1 MTQTSHA
8 AQKLDG
14 KTLGST
20 GAGKAKLPAGLG
32 SAPSVRYPKYEA
44 ISGIPRCL
52 PAARGFGLPQVS
64 SRAWLQ

>member
-8 AQKLDG
+8 ALKLDG